1 MKVKS
6 NFGINFL
13 VENDLEEYRVE
24 NLKEKEPETIKW
36 IDDFQLG
43 STFLDIGAN
52 IGQYS
57 LYAGVKRSCKVYSF
71 EPYYKNYIKLIEN
84 IKANSCE
91 SSISPILCALSSN
104 QQLSNFYIKDD
115 RSSSSG
121 HQIGNNK
128 DELGNIFDPISIY
141 PVMTFSLDFFL
152 KTFSIESPN
161 YIKID
166 VDGNESEI
174 IKGMRGVLKNS
185 NLKSILIEINTQVE
199 NSSNILN
206 YIMNYGFSTENIYNN
221 MLQHSRIRR
230 AKNSNNIAENIIFTK
245 NKN

>member
-104 QQLSNFYIKDD
+104 QQLSNFYI
-115 RSSSSG
+115 
-121 HQIGNNK
+121 I
-128 DELGNIFDPISIY
+128 
-141 PVMTFSLDFFL
+141 
-152 KTFSIESPN
+152 
-161 YIKID
+161 
-166 VDGNESEI
+166 
-174 IKGMRGVLKNS
+174 
-185 NLKSILIEINTQVE
+185 
-199 NSSNILN
+199 
-206 YIMNYGFSTENIYNN
+206 
-221 MLQHSRIRR
+221 
-230 AKNSNNIAENIIFTK
+230 
-245 NKN
+245 